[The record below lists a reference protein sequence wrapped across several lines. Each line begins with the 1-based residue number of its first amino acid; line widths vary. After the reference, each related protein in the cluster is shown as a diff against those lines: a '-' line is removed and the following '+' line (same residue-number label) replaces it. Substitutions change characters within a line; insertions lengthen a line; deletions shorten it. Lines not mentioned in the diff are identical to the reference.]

1 MNALRPAT
9 STLRLCTR
17 APAPTRRAAHTAAI
31 DPDRDR
37 DNAQAGPSR
46 PRIRHDSD
54 YRFPR
59 TGRRGGPPDPYE
71 VMALTR
77 GASAADIKAKYYK
90 LALILH
96 PDSSHPSASA
106 EHFATLNRA
115 YKLLSSPASRASYL
129 QTGTGW
135 SGTPADGGARPE
147 PSADHWMREA
157 VHRAKRNGAGQYDAH
172 GWGKAG
178 FRASEAGSGAW
189 KRYGDASD
197 WYTFEEANLNQ
208 GGTGSG
214 DPRYMSNNKFVIVV
228 AALMGIGLWVQL
240 SRVGKV
246 TDSTREHLVDRHVH
260 AANALDEARR
270 EALIHGKARRE
281 HIRRRV
287 NELKTIEACEA
298 GGGEHGIVPVS
309 NGPGDK
315 SRPQGQ

>member
-1 MNALRPAT
+1 MLALRPAT
-9 STLRLCTR
+9 ALRHCTR
-17 APAPTRRAAHTAAI
+17 YAAPRRAAHTAAAE
-31 DPDRDR
+31 DDGDA
-37 DNAQAGPSR
+37 NARAGPSN
-46 PRIRHDSD
+46 PRRDSD
-54 YRFPR
+54 YRFPAA
-59 TGRRGGPPDPYE
+59 GRRGGPPDPYE

-115 YKLLSSPASRASYL
+115 YKLLSSSATRASYL
-129 QTGTGW
+129 QTGHGW
-135 SGTPADGGARPE
+135 SGTAADLGARPE

-157 VHRAKRNGAGQYDAH
+157 VHRAKRNGAGGYDAH

-178 FRASEAGSGAW
+178 FRASEAGRGAW
-189 KRYGDASD
+189 GRYGDNGN
-197 WYTFEEANLNQ
+197 WYAFEEASL
-208 GGTGSG
+208 GGEKGG
-214 DPRYMSNNKFVIVV
+214 EPRYMSNNKFVIVV

-270 EALIHGKARRE
+270 EAAIHGRARRE
-281 HIRRRV
+281 LIHRRV
-287 NELKTIEACEA
+287 AELKTIEESEA
-298 GGGEHGIVPVS
+298 GGAHGVVAATATATAPEDARGE
-309 NGPGDK
+309 
-315 SRPQGQ
+315 